1 MPTYPHPPSTFAE
14 LVAPF
19 PATVREAADAL
30 RARIREALP
39 EAHEHVSG
47 GLKFGTALYSVGRP
61 TNVAC
66 GLQPTEAHCKLYLH
80 HVRPGDV
87 TGLRLEGTGTNA
99 RHVKV
104 PSPEAAQHPAIAQ
117 AIARAAAGAARAG

>member
-1 MPTYPHPPSTFAE
+1 MTTYKQPPTTFDE
-14 LVAPF
+14 LIDPF
-19 PATVREAADAL
+19 PIAVRESAAGL
-30 RARIREALP
+30 RTLILETLP
-39 EAHEHVSG
+39 EAKEVVSG

-66 GLQPTEAHCKLYLH
+66 GLQPTATHCKLYLH

-87 TGLRLEGTGTNA
+87 ADLKLEGSGKNA

-104 PSPEAAQHPAIAQ
+104 PSCTAAEQPAIAA
-117 AIARAAAGAARAG
+117 AISRAGRGAGAV